1 METFSSPITTLRAK
15 ARLEKNIKKCAKD
28 ISHIIDP
35 QRHIKLNPAKY
46 KIWCGKS
53 QANDIPPMRI
63 NNARL
68 TEVLLEITI
77 PVNNDITTNIKHKG
91 LK

>member
-1 METFSSPITTLRAK
+1 M
-15 ARLEKNIKKCAKD
+15 
-28 ISHIIDP
+28 DP

-46 KIWCGKS
+46 KIWFGKS

-68 TEVLLEITI
+68 TEMLLEITI
-77 PVNNDITTNIKHKG
+77 PVNNEIATNIKHKG